1 MYGSRL
7 FTRGQ
12 SMSIKEFLNQ
22 AFYLDRLI
30 QSNVDELERLRAVAE
45 SISSPDLS
53 TERVQGGE
61 PSDKVG
67 NTVVKI
73 VDLEREIQNEI
84 DRYVQAKRDI
94 RRVIDGVDKPKLKL
108 ILQERYL
115 NFKKWEQIQEIVEI
129 TDLRYLFR
137 LHNVALEEAG
147 KSKIYHCNTM
157 RDV

>member
-1 MYGSRL
+1 
-7 FTRGQ
+7 
-12 SMSIKEFLNQ
+12 MSIKEFLNQ

-30 QSNVDELERLRAVAE
+30 QSNNDELERLRAVAE

-53 TERVQGGE
+53 AERVQGGE

-67 NTVVKI
+67 NTVAKI
-73 VDLEREIQNEI
+73 VDLEREIQIEI
-84 DRYVQAKRDI
+84 DRYVQVKRDI

-115 NFKKWEQIQEIVEI
+115 NFKKWEQIQDIVEI

-137 LHNVALEEAG
+137 LHNIALDEAG
-147 KSKIYHCNTM
+147 QYAVDHYITM
-157 RDV
+157 